1 VSVARSSSS
10 RTTVSKSFSAFKAQC
25 QCRKGA
31 GSAATGGD
39 ARDVCAECVR
49 VCHCICRLITS
60 SFTTH
65 RNTTTLL
72 TEPRHVRRRPNHRT
86 SQRARS
92 WLCSC
97 PFHSSRLTS
106 EVTGPHPKQQKNK
119 KPTTKNKTKIKG
131 GSGLLRSRRHRRR
144 RRSRCSCASPF
155 TGPVR
160 VSLRCRRV
168 CGCCEGRVSG
178 FVFFAFK
185 SLARVS
191 VGALFGGRSL
201 SCSAVCFAWSLLILR
216 QPLSMWGANRE

>member
-1 VSVARSSSS
+1 MRGTCVRNACVCVTAYVASSLPPLPLIAIPQHSS
-10 RTTVSKSFSAFKAQC
+10 QNPVTFVDVQI
-25 QCRKGA
+25 
-31 GSAATGGD
+31 TGRRNG
-39 ARDVCAECVR
+39 RGRGCVR
-49 VCHCICRLITS
+49 VR
-60 SFTTH
+60 FTRRVSH
-65 RNTTTLL
+65 RK
-72 TEPRHVRRRPNHRT
+72 
-86 SQRARS
+86 SQV
-92 WLCSC
+92 
-97 PFHSSRLTS
+97 PTQNNK
-106 EVTGPHPKQQKNK
+106 KQ